1 MSVSEWPGWRRICL
15 RLTATLLWIGSQAA
29 ESAPSTNAPKLRPP
43 SSSIEKSVPA
53 KASGSSSRKS
63 MTSGAAAVPKQSAP
77 PSRTTE
83 KKTGERTPVNQDVW
97 PPPPTARQFA
107 PETSIDTSKPPPSLP
122 RASRMR
128 MRACA
133 EEWTRKK
140 LITKSDL
147 PRWRE
152 FATGCL
158 NQKIKS

>member
-1 MSVSEWPGWRRICL
+1 MSVSERPGWRRMCL
-15 RLTATLLWIGSQAA
+15 RLTATLLWIGSQPA
-29 ESAPSTNAPKLRPP
+29 ESAPASNASRPRPP
-43 SSSIEKSVPA
+43 SSSTEKSVSA
-53 KASGSSSRKS
+53 KASGASTRKS
-63 MTSGAAAVPKQSAP
+63 KTTGVAAVPKQTTP
-77 PSRTTE
+77 PSKTTE
-83 KKTGERTPVNQDVW
+83 KKSGDRSPINQDVW
-97 PPPPTARQFA
+97 PPPPTVRQFG
-107 PETSIDTSKPPPSLP
+107 PETPIDTSTPPPSLP

-147 PRWRE
+147 PRWRD